1 MSSFSSSVVPEDSDA
16 FPWQYI
22 VVPVLAFFCE
32 LMDSSLGMGYGT
44 TLTPVL
50 LTPVFGFERAVI
62 VQSIL
67 VSEAATGLLATIF
80 HGIFHNINIGIHM
93 EKYLP
98 QAIRKRLAKTRER
111 EGQDVDGAPAKPDNQ
126 NEVQVE
132 SIVTVIDVELPKRK
146 TTGEQ
151 AELMDEDEESDHD
164 NDESVEQLDE
174 KKAESSWWYRT
185 WFAVRSR
192 LTVDMQIILIM
203 SFTGVLGTIV
213 SSWVTIIKTKD
224 QKLAVKLY
232 IGFMVLAMGV
242 IMVVFALF
250 HLRVKYASWKICILG
265 LVTGFNKGISG
276 GGYGPM
282 AVSGQVIVGRPNRN
296 AIAVTSATEF
306 VICISGIVCDF
317 VFAAARHDVKDSK
330 DHYTLVPYLLIG
342 ACLSVPFATYC
353 TRVVKSNKLKYIVGA
368 LTILL
373 GTYTVITAFLSYKKI
388 WTGA

>member
-1 MSSFSSSVVPEDSDA
+1 MSSPLSSLSSVAAHADSSS

-32 LMDSSLGMGYGT
+32 LVDSSLGMGYGT

-80 HGIFHNINIGIHM
+80 HGIFHNINI
-93 EKYLP
+93 
-98 QAIRKRLAKTRER
+98 
-111 EGQDVDGAPAKPDNQ
+111 
-126 NEVQVE
+126 
-132 SIVTVIDVELPKRK
+132 VIDVDLPKRK
-146 TTGEQ
+146 STGEK
-151 AELMDEDEESDHD
+151 AELMDDSD
-164 NDESVEQLDE
+164 
-174 KKAESSWWYRT
+174 
-185 WFAVRSR
+185 R

-317 VFAAARHDVKDSK
+317 VFAAARNDVENSK
-330 DHYTLVPYLLIG
+330 KHYSLVPYLLIG
-342 ACLSVPFATYC
+342 ACLSVPFAAYC
-353 TRVVKSNKLKYIVGA
+353 TRIVKSYKLKYVVGI
-368 LTILL
+368 LTIVL
-373 GTYTVITAFLSYKKI
+373 GIYSVITAFLNYYKI
-388 WTGA
+388 WTSGTGA